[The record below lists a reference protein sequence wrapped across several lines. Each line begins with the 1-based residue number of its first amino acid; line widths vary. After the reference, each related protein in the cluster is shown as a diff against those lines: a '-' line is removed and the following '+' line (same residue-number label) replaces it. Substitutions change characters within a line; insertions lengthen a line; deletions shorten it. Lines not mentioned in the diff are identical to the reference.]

1 MEPSVTC
8 GHAQRARVRGVSQFR
23 RRRRSGGG
31 TRGTQGS
38 RAGAAGKPP
47 ARRVAVRLLVAQ
59 DPRKA
64 PLRFACAAVVCSLS
78 GRRCRAPVSGRVA
91 GRARHCPEATRCAPH
106 PRHSAR
112 QGLGHCGPLQAAKR
126 TPSLGGGRGRKR
138 GGRALGHRGAAGG
151 SDGQSR
157 VRRHLKSP
165 RRALRRSAHAC
176 AVTGAP
182 GRPGSRKPR
191 ARPRAPPDP

>member
-91 GRARHCPEATRCAPH
+91 GRARHCRAT
-106 PRHSAR
+106 
-112 QGLGHCGPLQAAKR
+112 
-126 TPSLGGGRGRKR
+126 
-138 GGRALGHRGAAGG
+138 
-151 SDGQSR
+151 
-157 VRRHLKSP
+157 
-165 RRALRRSAHAC
+165 
-176 AVTGAP
+176 AP
-182 GRPGSRKPR
+182 GRGWATAGHYRRPSGPLPWVVAGGGSGEDEPGATAGPQAEVTARVACVVTSSPRDGLSGAARMR
-191 ARPRAPPDP
+191 AR

>member
-78 GRRCRAPVSGRVA
+78 GRRC
-91 GRARHCPEATRCAPH
+91 CAPH

-126 TPSLGGGRGRKR
+126 APSLGGGRGRKR
-138 GGRALGHRGAAGG
+138 GGRARGHRGAAGG

-191 ARPRAPPDP
+191 ARPRAPPEP